1 MKAYKGLSVH
11 CTCIKRFKDALPN
24 EGPKDQ
30 YRYYNIRQLTFDLK
44 FQEIMMTEMTTYC
57 FK

>member
-30 YRYYNIRQLTFDLK
+30 YRYYNIR
-44 FQEIMMTEMTTYC
+44 
-57 FK
+57 